1 MFDKNGREI
10 KSGDVVRISNAYFK
24 NDNHLYY
31 VDHVP
36 GDPNWCGSDICLKKI
51 SKAGKISTAKYN
63 ICFWPIKAYVSD
75 PWKCA
80 EANEWNKENAEI
92 ELVEGVNNKEIVA
105 LFKEE
110 ADGFNEMYKREVL
123 YYGET
128 KEAERLKRYAAGRY
142 AAAERIS
149 AERSA

>member
-1 MFDKNGREI
+1 M
-10 KSGDVVRISNAYFK
+10 
-24 NDNHLYY
+24 
-31 VDHVP
+31 
-36 GDPNWCGSDICLKKI
+36 
-51 SKAGKISTAKYN
+51 
-63 ICFWPIKAYVSD
+63 SD

-110 ADGFNEMYKREVL
+110 ADGFDEMYKREVL

-142 AAAERIS
+142 SAAERIS